1 MPDSPISAV
10 LRAMEALDVDA
21 CISQFKPDGRL
32 LSTDGEVAEGLDAV
46 RAVLSK
52 LFADLRAATYR
63 ITAQWHPEEDVWI
76 AEVDATYDL
85 SEHGRRG
92 PYPRAIVLRG
102 SHGIAELRV
111 YGRHE
116 LPLTE
121 SAVPYQEVL
130 AGNRWLATL

>member
-1 MPDSPISAV
+1 MADSPISAV

-21 CISQFKPDGRL
+21 CISLFTPDGRL
-32 LSTDGEVAEGLDAV
+32 LSTDGNVAEGPEAV
-46 RAVLSK
+46 RAVLSD

-63 ITAQWHPEEDVWI
+63 VTAQWHPDEDVWI

-85 SEHGRRG
+85 KEHGLRG
-92 PYPRAIVLRG
+92 PYPRAMVLRG
-102 SHGIAELRV
+102 GREIAELRV

-121 SAVPYQEVL
+121 SGVSYREVL

>member
-1 MPDSPISAV
+1 MADSPISAV

-21 CISQFKPDGRL
+21 CISLFERDGRL
-32 LSTDGEVAEGLDAV
+32 LSTDGDVAEGLDAV
-46 RAVLSK
+46 RAVLRK
-52 LFADLRAATYR
+52 LFGDLRAATYR
-63 ITAQWHPEEDVWI
+63 VTAQWHPEEDVWI

-85 SEHGRRG
+85 KEHGLRG

-102 SHGIAELRV
+102 GREIAELRV